1 MRANPLILYTLTES
15 TIMSLTDLQHQLMQT
30 AEATSTLFIYLP
42 ILVLAIPLLLLYLP
56 LRSLRLPASWV
67 AGLFHG
73 PIRQ

>member
-1 MRANPLILYTLTES
+1 
-15 TIMSLTDLQHQLMQT
+15 MSLTDLQHQLMQT